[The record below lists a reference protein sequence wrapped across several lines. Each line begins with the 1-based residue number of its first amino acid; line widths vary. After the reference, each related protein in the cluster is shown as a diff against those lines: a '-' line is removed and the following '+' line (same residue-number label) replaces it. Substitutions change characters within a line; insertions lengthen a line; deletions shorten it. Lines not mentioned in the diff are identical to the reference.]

1 VSEIGVLVVDDSAL
15 MRNLVSRIITSAPD
29 LTVVGTAMNGQF
41 ALDKIPRLNPD
52 VIVLDLEM
60 PEMNG
65 IDFLRARRE
74 REIDIPVI
82 ILSSIAKK
90 GAQVTMDAL
99 ALGAGDFIT
108 KPSGA
113 VSHNIHQVGEELI
126 ALVRGFGTRYRRAKG
141 SRVPEPPA
149 DHAIS
154 PGPVEIDT
162 SDLDETDS
170 SQHAP
175 PKPVAPPPAAD
186 TAPPKSAAPPAA
198 SPTGIRPD
206 RAKGAIPRTPKEQPG
221 TLELIVIG
229 ISTGGP
235 NALRK
240 VLAEISGDLGVPVV
254 IVQHMPAGFTTEFA
268 QSLNRISSLE
278 IKEATE
284 GDVLKPNRVLVAPG
298 NYHIEVER
306 RSLAGIVHISQEP
319 PVNGHRPSA
328 GVLFRSAARHYG
340 KHAMAVIM
348 TGMGRDGA
356 YEIGEIYEAGGM
368 TIGQDEATSVV
379 YGMPRVAQEAGY
391 LHRQVP
397 LHEIASVI
405 GDMARELRG
414 PAAS

>member
-1 VSEIGVLVVDDSAL
+1 MSEIGVLVVDDSAL
-15 MRNLVSRIITSAPD
+15 MRNLVSRIINSAPD

-41 ALDKIPRLNPD
+41 ALDKLPRLKPD

-65 IDFLRARRE
+65 IEFLRARRE

-82 ILSSIAKK
+82 ILSSIAQK

-126 ALVRGFGTRYRRAKG
+126 ALVRGFGTRYRRSKG
-141 SRVPEPPA
+141 VRIPEPPV

-154 PGPVEIDT
+154 PGTVEIDT
-162 SDLDETDS
+162 SDLRDEDTP
-170 SQHAP
+170 QQQPAP
-175 PKPVAPPPAAD
+175 TSARSTPP
-186 TAPPKSAAPPAA
+186 TAPPSSPP
-198 SPTGIRPD
+198 STVPPTARDIHR
-206 RAKGAIPRTPKEQPG
+206 GAIPRTPKDKPG

-240 VLAEISGDLGVPVV
+240 VFAEISPDLGVPVV

-268 QSLNRISSLE
+268 QSLNRVSPLE

-298 NYHIEVER
+298 NYHIEVEK
-306 RSLAGIVHISQEP
+306 RSLAGIVHISQSP
-319 PVNGHRPSA
+319 PVNGHRPSV
-328 GVLFRSAARHYG
+328 GVLFQSAARHYG
-340 KHAMAVIM
+340 KHVMGVIM

-356 YEIGEIYEAGGM
+356 YEIGDIYEAGGM
-368 TIGQDEATSVV
+368 TIGQDEASSVV
-379 YGMPRVAQEAGY
+379 YGMPRVAQEIGY

-397 LHEIASVI
+397 LHEIASTVS
-405 GDMARELRG
+405 DVARELRG
-414 PAAS
+414 ATTT